1 VILKRSNISYEK
13 PVIKPNQSLILIIMK
28 TQKIK
33 TKKTGISAGL
43 IILGCAIV
51 AFFFFQFVCGSEA
64 NFDEKG
70 HPINGNMFG
79 TLFQGGYVI
88 PIVITLLLT
97 VITLSIERTF
107 AMKKAKGTGNLVK
120 FIAKT
125 KINLEEGNINAARE
139 LCDKQKGSVANILR
153 AALVRYEDIEKTGL
167 SNDEKATLV
176 SKEIE
181 DATTL
186 ELPLMEKNL
195 PIIATIS
202 TLGTL
207 FGLFGTVLGM
217 IRSFG
222 AMGQEGA
229 PDSTQLA
236 IGISEALMN
245 TAMGIGTGA
254 AAIIAYGFFSG
265 KVQNMTNAVNEISF
279 AIGQTFTTK
288 KK

>member
-1 VILKRSNISYEK
+1 MET
-13 PVIKPNQSLILIIMK
+13 K
-28 TQKIK
+28 TQK
-33 TKKTGISAGL
+33 TKKMSGISSGL

-51 AFFFFQFVCGSEA
+51 AFCFFQFVCGNPA

-70 HPINGNMFG
+70 HPIDGNAFG
-79 TLFQGGYVI
+79 TLYQGGYVI
-88 PIVITLLLT
+88 PIVMTLLLT
-97 VITLSIERTF
+97 VISLSIERLIAF
-107 AMKKAKGTGNLVK
+107 KKIRGTGNLVQ
-120 FIAKT
+120 FVENT
-125 KINLEEGNINAARE
+125 KKSLEEGRIEEART

-153 AALVRYEDIEKTGL
+153 AALIRYEDIDKSEEL
-167 SNDEKATLV
+167 SNDEKSALV
-176 SKEIE
+176 AKEIE

-186 ELPLMEKNL
+186 ELPVMEQNL

-254 AAIIAYGFFSG
+254 AAIIAYGYFSA
-265 KVQNMTNAVNEISF
+265 KVQNITNAVNEIGF
-279 AIGQTFTTK
+279 TIGQTFTTRK
-288 KK
+288 NK

>member
-1 VILKRSNISYEK
+1 MEK
-13 PVIKPNQSLILIIMK
+13 KVQ
-28 TQKIK
+28 K
-33 TKKTGISAGL
+33 TKKFNGISSGV
-43 IILGCAIV
+43 IILGCAII
-51 AFFFFQFVCGSEA
+51 AFCFFQFVCGNPA

-70 HPINGNMFG
+70 HPINGNVFG

-97 VITLSIERTF
+97 VVALSIER
-107 AMKKAKGTGNLVK
+107 AMALGKCKGTGNLVK
-120 FIAKT
+120 FVEDTKT
-125 KINLEEGNINAARE
+125 SLEEGNIEKART

-153 AALVRYEDIEKTGL
+153 AALIRYEDIGDSKEL
-167 SNDEKATLV
+167 SNDEKAGLV
-176 SKEIE
+176 AKEVE

-186 ELPLMEKNL
+186 ELPVMEQNL
-195 PIIATIS
+195 SIIATIS

-217 IRSFG
+217 IKSFS

-254 AAIIAYGFFSG
+254 AAIIAYGYFSG
-265 KVQNMTNAVNEISF
+265 KVQNITNAVNEIGF
-279 AIGQTFTTK
+279 AIGQTFAIHK
-288 KK
+288 NK

>member
-1 VILKRSNISYEK
+1 METKNQKSKKFNGISA
-13 PVIKPNQSLILIIMK
+13 SLIIM
-28 TQKIK
+28 
-33 TKKTGISAGL
+33 
-43 IILGCAIV
+43 GCAII
-51 AFFFFQFVCGSEA
+51 AFCFFEFICGNPS
-64 NFDEKG
+64 NFDDKG
-70 HPINGNMFG
+70 HPINGNVFG
-79 TLFQGGYVI
+79 TLYQGGYVI

-97 VITLSIERTF
+97 VLALSVERF
-107 AMKKAKGTGNLVK
+107 IALRKARGTGNLVQFVK
-120 FIAKT
+120 DSKA
-125 KINLEEGNINAARE
+125 LLDEGNIEAAQE
-139 LCDKQKGSVANILR
+139 LCDKQKGSIANILK
-153 AALVRYEDIEKTGL
+153 AALVRYEDIDNANL

-176 SKEIE
+176 GKEIE

-186 ELPLMEKNL
+186 ELPILEQNL

-217 IRSFG
+217 IKSFG

-254 AAIIAYGFFSG
+254 VAIIAYGFFSA
-265 KVQNMTNAVNEISF
+265 KVQNITNAVNEIGF
-279 AIGQTFTTK
+279 AIGQSFTTRKIK
-288 KK
+288 KQ

>member
-1 VILKRSNISYEK
+1 
-13 PVIKPNQSLILIIMK
+13 MK
-28 TQKIK
+28 TKNQKK
-33 TKKTGISAGL
+33 SKKFNGISASV
-43 IILGCAIV
+43 IILLCAII
-51 AFFFFQFVCGSEA
+51 AFCFFEFVCGNPA
-64 NFDEKG
+64 NFDAKG

-79 TLFQGGYVI
+79 TLYQGGYVI

-97 VITLSIERTF
+97 VVCLSIERAF
-107 AMKKAKGTGNLVK
+107 ALRKARGTGNLIDFVGD
-120 FIAKT
+120 AKSL
-125 KINLEEGNINAARE
+125 LEQGQISEARE

-153 AALVRYEDIEKTGL
+153 AALVRYEDIDKSETL
-167 SNDEKATLV
+167 SNDEKASLV
-176 SKEIE
+176 NKEIE

-186 ELPLMEKNL
+186 ELPILEQNL
-195 PIIATIS
+195 SIIATIS

-217 IRSFG
+217 IKSFG

-265 KVQNMTNAVNEISF
+265 KVQNITNAVYEIGF
-279 AIGQTFTTK
+279 TIGQTFTTRK
-288 KK
+288 NK